1 MIVIS
6 FDELLNKVL
15 QKEQMG
21 IIARFCDKEKN
32 KVSSRYLTS
41 QFLGHTRAADLLQKF
56 KEASSK
62 LNVDNI

>member
-1 MIVIS
+1 
-6 FDELLNKVL
+6 
-15 QKEQMG
+15 MG

>member
-1 MIVIS
+1 M
-6 FDELLNKVL
+6 D
-15 QKEQMG
+15 

-32 KVSSRYLTS
+32 KVSPRYLTS

-62 LNVDNI
+62 LNVDNLIQVSMDGPNEN